1 MAIRILLV
9 DDHVVVRQGLKH
21 LLSDQPDM
29 EVVGEA
35 GDGAVAVRLARGLQP
50 DVVLMDLAMPRANGI
65 DATRQIVSVAPMAR
79 VIALTMYADKRF
91 VRETLRAG
99 ASGYV
104 QKGCTFEEVAQAVRT
119 VASGHAYLS
128 PFVSEIVAKDYG
140 DRLRHTEAFVQLPL
154 TPRERET
161 LRLLADGKTPKQI
174 ALALTIS
181 IKTVSTYRRQIM
193 AKLGVTNTA
202 DMVKYAIREGLVSA
216 E

>member
-21 LLSDQPDM
+21 LLSDRADM

-35 GDGAVAVRLARGLQP
+35 DDGAAAVRLVRALQP
-50 DVVLMDLAMPRANGI
+50 DVVLMDLAMPRTNGI
-65 DATRQIVSVAPMAR
+65 DATRQIVSAAPKAR

-91 VRETLRAG
+91 VREALRAG

-119 VASGHAYLS
+119 VASGHPYLS
-128 PFVSEIVAKDYG
+128 SFVCEIVAKDYG
-140 DRLRHTEAFVQLPL
+140 DQLRQMGASARLPL
-154 TPRERET
+154 TARERET
-161 LRLLADGKTPKQI
+161 LQLLADGKTPKQI

-181 IKTVSTYRRQIM
+181 VKTVSTYRRQIM
-193 AKLGVTNTA
+193 AKLGVRNTA
-202 DMVKYAIREGLVSA
+202 DMVKYAIREGLASA
-216 E
+216 